1 MDNEVKEAIAAFK
14 GYINV
19 EAGRTR
25 HILRVEKALMQL
37 GDVEA
42 RINEGESKLQ
52 SWQGQYD
59 TKINELKELN
69 QRLAQTRTDVKADI
83 EELNKRLEKEVATKQ
98 ELRDKLVNQLDE
110 EMSLKEIAYSNTSK
124 EMDAVIAQKTDK
136 IAALEAKHQ
145 EFQKLAVG

>member
-1 MDNEVKEAIAAFK
+1 MENEVKEAIAAFK

-42 RINEGESKLQ
+42 RINEGEEKLQ

-59 TKINELKELN
+59 TKIKELKELN
-69 QRLAQTRTDVKADI
+69 EQLMITRMNVKADT
-83 EELNKRLEKEVATKQ
+83 EELNSRLEKEVATKQ
-98 ELRDKLVNQLDE
+98 ELRDKLVNQLNE
-110 EMSLKEIAYSNTSK
+110 VSNFVREKLPVRS
-124 EMDAVIAQKTDK
+124 AQ
-136 IAALEAKHQ
+136 H
-145 EFQKLAVG
+145 

>member
-25 HILRVEKALMQL
+25 HILRVEKALAQL

-52 SWQGQYD
+52 SWQEQFD
-59 TKINELKELN
+59 TKIKELKELN
-69 QRLAQTRTDVKADI
+69 EQLAQRRIDVTADI
-83 EELNKRLEKEVATKQ
+83 EELNQRLEKEVATKQ
-98 ELRDKLVNQLDE
+98 ELRDKLINQLNK
-110 EMSLKEIAYSNTSK
+110 EMGLKEITYGNTSK
-124 EMDAVIAQKTDK
+124 EMDIVIAQKTEK
-136 IAALEAKHQ
+136 ITALEEKQQ

>member
-1 MDNEVKEAIAAFK
+1 MENEVKEAIAAFK

-25 HILRVEKALMQL
+25 HILRVEKALAQL

-52 SWQGQYD
+52 SWQEQFD
-59 TKINELKELN
+59 TKTNELKQLN
-69 QRLAQTRTDVKADI
+69 EQLMITRMNVKADI
-83 EELNKRLEKEVATKQ
+83 EELNLRLEKEVATKQ
-98 ELRDKLVNQLDE
+98 ELRDQLVNQLNE
-110 EMSLKEIAYSNTSK
+110 EMNLKEIAYSNTSK
-124 EMDAVIAQKTDK
+124 EMDATIAQKTEK